1 MLSLHL
7 FVFALSL
14 VLTTVDALPLG
25 STYPETTLQARV
37 YTTRRPKKTMTKKQ
51 GIIFGAGKCGPA
63 VARFLPPKLRIMR
76 RALSVFGGWI
86 VFVLLCSVHQKIK
99 NRRLARSQK
108 QANQEELKK
117 NVELDAHGKPFFK
130 RKAPLPKRSPSMPEL
145 GSGAKAPLHDS
156 GVAVPTLAPATTVKK
171 PEPVVMRREKDAW
184 KEGTVV
190 AAAPDGEASGVADLT
205 LEKENGRR
213 DDEKAPFKLF

>member
-1 MLSLHL
+1 MLALHL

-25 STYPETTLQARV
+25 SAYPETTLQARV
-37 YTTRRPKKTMTKKQ
+37 YTKRPKKTMTKKQ
-51 GIIFGAGKCGPA
+51 GIIFGA
-63 VARFLPPKLRIMR
+63 
-76 RALSVFGGWI
+76 VFGGWI

-117 NVELDAHGKPFFK
+117 NVEFDTHGKPFFK
-130 RKAPLPKRSPSMPEL
+130 RKVPIPKRSPSMPEL

-171 PEPVVMRREKDAW
+171 PELVMMRREKDAW

-190 AAAPDGEASGVADLT
+190 AAAPDGEVSGVADLT

>member
-1 MLSLHL
+1 MLALHL

-25 STYPETTLQARV
+25 SAYPETTLQARV
-37 YTTRRPKKTMTKKQ
+37 YTKRPKKTMTKKQ
-51 GIIFGAGKCGPA
+51 GIIFGA
-63 VARFLPPKLRIMR
+63 
-76 RALSVFGGWI
+76 
-86 VFVLLCSVHQKIK
+86 VHQKIK

-117 NVELDAHGKPFFK
+117 NVEFDTHGKPFFK
-130 RKAPLPKRSPSMPEL
+130 RKVPIPKRSPSMPEL

-171 PEPVVMRREKDAW
+171 PELVMMRREKDAW

-190 AAAPDGEASGVADLT
+190 AAAPDGEVSGVADLT